1 MISGFPFR
9 EKGAETERALPLQFT
24 GNNDTKRWV
33 RFVRGEMALFGV
45 KLFFFFFGTFLIN
58 SFKTHTGDFLK

>member
-45 KLFFFFFGTFLIN
+45 KLFFFFFWDIPYQQFQ
-58 SFKTHTGDFLK
+58 DPYW

>member
-33 RFVRGEMALFGV
+33 RFVRGGMALFGV
-45 KLFFFFFGTFLIN
+45 KLFFFFFFWDIPYQQ
-58 SFKTHTGDFLK
+58 FQDPYW